1 MIAVALFLLVG
12 MAVAMF
18 GAGGSFLAMP
28 VLYYFAGVD
37 AHQAVVMSLMVV
49 MTASLLG
56 FIQYRRIGIK
66 VPASLWMMAV
76 AGMIAAYF
84 GGALTPYIPEQLL
97 LAAYGVLL
105 MVAGVSMSCPSKT
118 RVSSRELSGDRPAK
132 LIAVGSG
139 VGLLTGALGAGG
151 GFLILPA
158 LMLVSKM
165 PMRIAVASSAFVVM
179 MQSFAALFAHGETLM
194 AIDFSLLAG
203 VMLFTLTGLAAGF
216 YLVQRL
222 QMATLSMIFAWLLIV
237 LAAVMLLYQIYTYAA
252 SEQMIVLFT
261 LAMIFM
267 VILLAATAYRS
278 MHCLINAQQG
288 R

>member
-37 AHQAVVMSLMVV
+37 AHQALVMSLMVV

-105 MVAGVSMSCPSKT
+105 MVAGVSMSWPASGRST
-118 RVSSRELSGDRPAK
+118 ATIRNPDSAELSSSRAPWSPRSSRSSRNTRRGK
-132 LIAVGSG
+132 IAG
-139 VGLLTGALGAGG
+139 TAL
-151 GFLILPA
+151 
-158 LMLVSKM
+158 
-165 PMRIAVASSAFVVM
+165 
-179 MQSFAALFAHGETLM
+179 
-194 AIDFSLLAG
+194 
-203 VMLFTLTGLAAGF
+203 
-216 YLVQRL
+216 
-222 QMATLSMIFAWLLIV
+222 
-237 LAAVMLLYQIYTYAA
+237 
-252 SEQMIVLFT
+252 
-261 LAMIFM
+261 
-267 VILLAATAYRS
+267 RS
-278 MHCLINAQQG
+278 
-288 R
+288 